1 MNIIRKGSDLMENAI
16 RSRLLSKTE
25 ALLYTLTAGVIIFI
39 GFILLK
45 YPDSATKG
53 VTEGI
58 ELCLGTLIPS
68 ILPFMFVSCF
78 LLESGILW
86 RTGRLFSFIGER
98 IFGLPGY
105 CAPVI
110 FFSMIAGLP
119 VGARL
124 TEELY
129 VKGMITKTQGQ
140 RMLFFCM
147 NPGPAFV
154 ITGVGQKMLGS
165 RELGIIIYASL
176 IISSLLIGILS
187 VPVWSDEN
195 EPEKT
200 NSDTTKPEL
209 APAVVRAVSVSGRSV
224 FGICAWVV
232 LFSCLTELIKTLGFS
247 ENTQNFLFA
256 ITEVTNGCRRCAE
269 IYPAPVIA
277 GIIGFGGFCA
287 HMQVATP
294 IMTLKLEY
302 KYFISARILNGGIS
316 VLITLLLLRYFP
328 VAVETSAFGSVPEE
342 TKMAMSYPICAGIM
356 LMCFLMLLGDN
367 FRIKKRIK

>member
-1 MNIIRKGSDLMENAI
+1 MNIIEQGSDLMENAI
-16 RSRLLSKTE
+16 SGRVVSKTE
-25 ALLYTLTAGVIIFI
+25 TLLYTLTAGVIIFI

-45 YPDSATKG
+45 YPDSATRG
-53 VTEGI
+53 VTDGI
-58 ELCLGTLIPS
+58 ELCLSTLIPS

-78 LLESGILW
+78 LLESGLLW
-86 RTGRLFSFIGER
+86 RTGKMFSFIGER
-98 IFGLPGY
+98 LFGLPGY

-110 FFSMIAGLP
+110 LFSMIAGLP

-165 RELGIIIYASL
+165 RELGIMIYASL

-187 VPVWSDEN
+187 VPVWSDGAKSERMTS
-195 EPEKT
+195 KI
-200 NSDTTKPEL
+200 TKPDI
-209 APAVVRAVSVSGRSV
+209 APAVVRSVSVSSKSI

-302 KYFISARILNGGIS
+302 KYFISARILNAGIA
-316 VLITLLLLRYFP
+316 VLITLFLLRYFP
-328 VAVETSAFGSVPEE
+328 VAVETSAFGNAPEE
-342 TKMAMSYPICAGIM
+342 AEMAMSYPICAGIM

-367 FRIKKRIK
+367 FRIRKQIK